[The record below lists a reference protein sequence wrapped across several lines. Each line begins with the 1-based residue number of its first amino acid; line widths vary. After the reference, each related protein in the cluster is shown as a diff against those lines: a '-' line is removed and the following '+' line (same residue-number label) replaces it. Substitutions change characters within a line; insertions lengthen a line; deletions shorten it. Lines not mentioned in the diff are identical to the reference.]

1 MAESKANIRLPRYQ
15 TVAVEIAQR
24 IVEGKYREGD
34 RLKSRSTLASTFK
47 VSPETARKAINVL
60 ADLDIVEVRQG
71 SGVTVISEQKAMQ
84 FLAQYDVNAALNDT
98 KQALKIS
105 LQRQKEELEHLNKLV
120 ESYISQFSLSRSNL
134 KWEPFEIKITAENDC
149 TNKSLSELNLWHQT
163 GATVIALKRQGDV
176 ILSPGPYATIQRGDI
191 LYFVGDELS
200 NIRMT
205 KLFQSE

>member
-71 SGVTVISEQKAMQ
+71 SGVTVISEQKATQ
-84 FLAQYDVNAALNDT
+84 FLAQYDVTAALSDT

-105 LQRQKEELEHLNKLV
+105 LQRQKEELEQLNELV
-120 ESYISQFSLSRSNL
+120 EYYFSQVSLSRSNL
-134 KWEPFEIKITAENDC
+134 KWEPFELKITSENDC
-149 TNKSLSELNLWHQT
+149 TNKTLSELNLWHQT

-176 ILSPGPYATIQRGDI
+176 VLSPGPYATIQKGDI

-205 KLFQSE
+205 KLFQPD